1 MILPAKIMK
10 KKNLVSMRVKKMLKC
25 FSEDY
30 VLYKLMCVIVSARGC
45 ISERSRRTLRAL
57 ATNSFYNDKCRAPK
71 LLILI
76 AIFIVS

>member
-1 MILPAKIMK
+1 
-10 KKNLVSMRVKKMLKC
+10 MRVKKMLKC

-30 VLYKLMCVIVSARGC
+30 MPCRLMRVIVSAREC
-45 ISERSRRTLRAL
+45 ISEGSQKNLRAP
-57 ATNSFYNDKCRAPK
+57 AANSFYNDKCRAPK